1 MVDGDP
7 KRGSLPSGQVAGL
20 IEDRPTV
27 AELIDRIRVEA
38 VARLDLLA
46 TMRPH

>member
-1 MVDGDP
+1 
-7 KRGSLPSGQVAGL
+7 L

-38 VARLDLLA
+38 VSRLDALA
-46 TMRPH
+46 ALRSE